1 LTAELIGTAILVQVG
16 CGANCLAIYLGVL
29 DGMWQAAIVWILGA
43 TLGLYSSA
51 ALSGGHLNPAVTLS
65 FAVVRPADFPYANVL
80 PYWAAQLA
88 GAFLGALTNLIV
100 YHEAIL
106 SYEAKNGIVRGAQ
119 ASIQSAAAFGDYWS
133 LSKYVTS
140 GWHAFLLEAFG
151 TAFLVF
157 CIFMLTNKKNS
168 VPSAAVPPLVAIAI
182 GSMVVLLGPM
192 TGAGINPARD
202 MGPRLATLVAGWR
215 TAAFANW
222 IVYFTAPLMGGPIGA
237 LIADRLLMA

>member
-1 LTAELIGTAILVQVG
+1 MRRRTELFEGHKPQFNRQLL
-16 CGANCLAIYLGVL
+16 LAIIGGNIFSTDL
-29 DGMWQAAIVWILGA
+29 QAPFTK
-43 TLGLYSSA
+43 TLL
-51 ALSGGHLNPAVTLS
+51 LKIQT
-65 FAVVRPADFPYANVL
+65 DFHI
-80 PYWAAQLA
+80 
-88 GAFLGALTNLIV
+88 FLFTPC
-100 YHEAIL
+100 
-106 SYEAKNGIVRGAQ
+106 
-119 ASIQSAAAFGDYWS
+119 S

-222 IVYFTAPLMGGPIGA
+222 IVYFTAPLVGGPIGA